1 MAHALKASDVEALET
16 TALRAKS
23 ALQKFKAKAEEQS
36 MKLIETGEILTSAFA
51 FGLIDGRWGG
61 IEFLGMPL
69 PLIGAIGFHLIGF
82 GGIASDHMH
91 ALGNGAGAAYF
102 NGLGQGLGAKMAMEA
117 QKALVAPKT

>member
-1 MAHALKASDVEALET
+1 MAHALKASEIAALET
-16 TALRAKS
+16 AAIRNKS
-23 ALQKFKAKAEEQS
+23 ALQKFKAHAEEQS

-69 PLIGAIGFHLIGF
+69 PLIG
-82 GGIASDHMH
+82 GIASDHMH

-102 NGLGQGLGAKMAMEA
+102 NGLGQGLGAKMAVDA
-117 QKALVAPKT
+117 QKALAPKT